1 MWCDFASLPRVP
13 GKSETDL
20 EFVSFL
26 KSLHSDATT
35 GLIGL
40 AAVPGSAFEVRPSD
54 MHLRL
59 SCARE
64 ELSDLETAMGVVE
77 RAVCII
83 CTESRV

>member
-1 MWCDFASLPRVP
+1 MP

-20 EFVSFL
+20 EFVAFL
-26 KSLHSDATT
+26 RSLHSDAAT

-40 AAVPGSAFEVRPSD
+40 AAVPGSAFEVDPSD
-54 MHLRL
+54 VHLRL

-64 ELSDLETAMGVVE
+64 ELSDLEMAMNVVE

-83 CTESRV
+83 CEQGRV